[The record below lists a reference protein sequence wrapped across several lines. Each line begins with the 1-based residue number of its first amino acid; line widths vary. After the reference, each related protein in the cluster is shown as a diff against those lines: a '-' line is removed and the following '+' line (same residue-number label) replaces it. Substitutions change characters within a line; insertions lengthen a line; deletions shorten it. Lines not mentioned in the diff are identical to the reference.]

1 MNNLIGT
8 EAIDFTS
15 KAIMSDNSI
24 EDLNLR
30 KFTKGCKAVLF
41 FYPLDFTFVC
51 PSEIIA
57 CNNRIGNFTDKKTKL
72 IGISVDSHFSHLA
85 WKKTS
90 PNKGGIGNIKFP
102 LVSDLNKIIGNSYG
116 VMSAG
121 GTSFRGT
128 IIIDENFIIRHVSIN
143 DFPLG
148 RNVDEILRII
158 DAIDFNKEH
167 GEACPAGWQKGQE
180 GMVQTQDGVA
190 DYLASHSDKL

>member
-1 MNNLIGT
+1 
-8 EAIDFTS
+8 
-15 KAIMSDNSI
+15 
-24 EDLNLR
+24 
-30 KFTKGCKAVLF
+30 
-41 FYPLDFTFVC
+41 
-51 PSEIIA
+51 
-57 CNNRIGNFTDKKTKL
+57 
-72 IGISVDSHFSHLA
+72 
-85 WKKTS
+85 
-90 PNKGGIGNIKFP
+90 
-102 LVSDLNKIIGNSYG
+102 
-116 VMSAG
+116 MSAG